1 MPTKARVMKM
11 LMVAGIVAL
20 VFRTADAGNDKAGV
34 TPGART
40 RTGGAALD
48 SKSAD
53 TPDARTALEGAA
65 NALRM
70 LRPQRLADGRAPL
83 LDLTNTMEFWA
94 SGTPFSEYHAALS
107 YNLPGMRV
115 EFTNPNGNPQHAIEV
130 VSGKYAWNESEIGAG
145 LEPGRGVATPE
156 MSATKLRLLQLWT
169 MPYGVVKAGLAAG
182 DQAKVSTEDGATV
195 IKFPLMGQL
204 EGITVKATLD
214 AKNFVTKVETQG
226 PGNLT
231 TEAEYSDYADRGE
244 IATDVQFPGH
254 IVRKRGGKTVTDLTV
269 KKADT
274 NNPYVV
280 FPVPN
285 DVTKTNAQ

>member
-1 MPTKARVMKM
+1 
-11 LMVAGIVAL
+11 
-20 VFRTADAGNDKAGV
+20 
-34 TPGART
+34 
-40 RTGGAALD
+40 
-48 SKSAD
+48 
-53 TPDARTALEGAA
+53 
-65 NALRM
+65 
-70 LRPQRLADGRAPL
+70 
-83 LDLTNTMEFWA
+83 
-94 SGTPFSEYHAALS
+94 
-107 YNLPGMRV
+107 
-115 EFTNPNGNPQHAIEV
+115 
-130 VSGKYAWNESEIGAG
+130 
-145 LEPGRGVATPE
+145 
-156 MSATKLRLLQLWT
+156 
-169 MPYGVVKAGLAAG
+169 VVKAGLAAG

-204 EGITVKATLD
+204 EGVTVKATLD

-269 KKADT
+269 KKADC